1 MSSKGYFIGGPMTSK
16 IELLDKK
23 RKSYRK
29 GYVIGFFVFLVTW
42 FARSAMK
49 TLDIGSNSLHDGLL
63 AVLILVALVQAYY
76 VRKETRLKDEFRN
89 DKLVAE
95 ALNDELVQLNEL
107 KAWRIAF
114 FSLIGYIMLLAVL
127 SFFVEFNDL
136 MMLLITAILIGFG
149 TYNAAVYF
157 LNR

>member
-1 MSSKGYFIGGPMTSK
+1 MTSK

-23 RKSYRK
+23 RKNYRK
-29 GYVIGFFVFLVTW
+29 GYVIGLFVFL
-42 FARSAMK
+42 FAWIVRSAMK
-49 TLDIGSNSLHDGLL
+49 TLDFGANSLQDSLL
-63 AVLILVALVQAYY
+63 ALLILAALVQAYY
-76 VRKETRLKDEFRN
+76 VQKEARLKDEYRN
-89 DKLVAE
+89 DEFVVE

-114 FSLIGYIMLLAVL
+114 FAVMGYIIIVAVL
-127 SFFVEFNDL
+127 SFFVLFNDL

-149 TYNAAVYF
+149 SYNAAVYF

>member
-1 MSSKGYFIGGPMTSK
+1 MTSK

-76 VRKETRLKDEFRN
+76 VQKKRGSKMNSEMTNWWLK
-89 DKLVAE
+89 L
-95 ALNDELVQLNEL
+95 
-107 KAWRIAF
+107 
-114 FSLIGYIMLLAVL
+114 
-127 SFFVEFNDL
+127 
-136 MMLLITAILIGFG
+136 
-149 TYNAAVYF
+149 
-157 LNR
+157 

>member
-1 MSSKGYFIGGPMTSK
+1 MTSK

-29 GYVIGFFVFLVTW
+29 GYVIGFFIFLITW
-42 FARSAMK
+42 LVRSAIK
-49 TLDIGSNSLHDGLL
+49 TLYVGVTSLQDGLL

-89 DKLVAE
+89 DKFIAE

-107 KAWRIAF
+107 KAWRMAF
-114 FSLIGYIMLLAVL
+114 FSLIGYIVLIAVL
-127 SFFVEFNDL
+127 SFFVAFNDL
-136 MMLLITAILIGFG
+136 MMLLITAIMIGFG
-149 TYNAAVYF
+149 AYNTTVYF

>member
-1 MSSKGYFIGGPMTSK
+1 MASK

-23 RKSYRK
+23 RKKYRK
-29 GYVIGFFVFLVTW
+29 GYVTGFFVFLAAWIV
-42 FARSAMK
+42 RSAMK
-49 TLDIGSNSLHDGLL
+49 TLGYGTDCLQDGLVAL
-63 AVLILVALVQAYY
+63 LILAALVQAFY
-76 VRKETRLKDEFRN
+76 VRKEAQLKDEFRN
-89 DKLVAE
+89 DKVVAD

-114 FSLIGYIMLLAVL
+114 FALIGYITLIAVL
-127 SFFVEFNDL
+127 SFFVVFNDL

-149 TYNAAVYF
+149 AYNAAVYF